1 MGSSLSTHRPD
12 VRNPGEW
19 PVRGGVIAGSIASLV
34 AVLVS
39 LPLRSPD
46 DALLNSATV
55 MVATVIAGGVA
66 GLLWRALANSAR
78 RWPLFAVLWALGF
91 VLAVLFAVAGETQL
105 DRMVSF
111 TVPLAAIVFPL
122 IGVLTVILA
131 RWGIASRWWVTA
143 AVLTVALGVGV
154 GLSGRGDE
162 KSGRLELPPR
172 ASVSIPSQPYR
183 LGYQVRLGEGPP
195 RILNLTLGDL
205 EVHT

>member
-12 VRNPGEW
+12 VRNRGEW

-55 MVATVIAGGVA
+55 MVATVIAGVAA
-66 GLLWRALANSAR
+66 GLLWRALANRAR
-78 RWPLFAVLWALGF
+78 RWPIFAVLWALGF

-172 ASVSIPSQPYR
+172 ASVSIPSHPYR
-183 LGYQVRLGEGPP
+183 LGYQVRLGEGSP

>member
-1 MGSSLSTHRPD
+1 MGSSLSTHRAD
-12 VRNPGEW
+12 VRNRGEW

-55 MVATVIAGGVA
+55 MVATVIAGVVA
-66 GLLWRALANSAR
+66 GLLWRALANRAR
-78 RWPLFAVLWALGF
+78 RWLIFAVLWALGF

-111 TVPLAAIVFPL
+111 SVPLAAIVFPL

-131 RWGIASRWWVTA
+131 RWGIASRWWVRA
-143 AVLTVALGVGV
+143 AVLVIAIGIGV

-183 LGYQVRLGEGPP
+183 LGYQVRLGEGSP

>member
-1 MGSSLSTHRPD
+1 MGSSLSTHRAD
-12 VRNPGEW
+12 VRNRGEW
-19 PVRGGVIAGSIASLV
+19 PVWGGVIAGSIAAVV
-34 AVLVS
+34 AALVS

-78 RWPLFAVLWALGF
+78 RWPLFAVLRALGF